1 MDWLIELFTQE
12 SVAQTI
18 LLLAIISIFG
28 LAAGKVKI
36 GGISLGSC
44 LVFFAAILVGHF
56 AGRLGI
62 RVNTA
67 MMDFAKNFGLVIF
80 VYTLGLQCGPSFFSS
95 LRKGGIQL
103 NLIAIATIVLGSL
116 LAVVFAWCFDMK
128 IPESVGLLSGAV
140 TSTPSLI
147 SAQQTVL
154 DMNPG
159 DIETVNTIGAAYA
172 VGYPFSI
179 LSVILV
185 VMLLRAVFSKSA
197 EKSSG
202 KEGSDRYTAVGEAL
216 VLNRELFNKTVKE
229 ICLSSPLNFV
239 ISRVWRDGAVQI
251 PVSDTVIRE
260 GDRLMY
266 ICDKDDCHK
275 MGTFFGHEEN
285 TDWNRPD
292 IDWNKIDLT
301 LVSKHIRVTKD
312 DVAGHDLGDLKLRN
326 KYGVNI
332 TRIYRAGITLV
343 PDVHTVLEFGDRLT
357 VVGSEDRIK
366 EMAKFVGD
374 EERRLDEPHLI
385 PLLTGIFLGVLLGS
399 IPFIIPGIAMP
410 VKLGIAGGPIIM
422 GILMGA
428 FGHKIHLVTYT
439 SRAASL
445 MLGQLGITFFFA
457 SLGFSVGGN
466 FVENVFCLQG
476 LKWAGLAVLLA
487 AVPLIV
493 MGVFNEKVLH
503 LDFAKNVGTLC
514 GIATNP
520 NALAYANS
528 VMDNDNP
535 AAAYATVYP
544 LTTFLRVF
552 VAQLLIILLS

>member
-18 LLLAIISIFG
+18 LLLAFISIFG
-28 LAAGKVKI
+28 LMAGTIKI
-36 GGISLGSC
+36 GGIYLGSC

-67 MMDFAKNFGLVIF
+67 MMDLAKNFGLILF
-80 VYTLGLQCGPSFFSS
+80 VYTLGLQCGPGFFSS
-95 LRKGGIQL
+95 LRKGGVRL
-103 NLIAIATIVLGSL
+103 NLIAIATVMFGSL
-116 LAVVFAWCFDMK
+116 LAIVFAWCFDMK

-159 DIETVNTIGAAYA
+159 DTETVNAIGAAYA

-179 LSVILV
+179 LSGILV

-197 EKSSG
+197 EKSAG
-202 KEGSDRYTAVGEAL
+202 KGSDRYTAVGEAL
-216 VLNRELFNKTVKE
+216 VSNKDLFDKTVKD

-239 ISRVWRDGAVQI
+239 ISRVWRDGDVQI

-275 MGTFFGHEEN
+275 MGSFFGHEEN

-312 DVAGHDLGDLKLRN
+312 SVAEHTLGDLKLRN

-343 PDVHTVLEFGDRLT
+343 PDAHTVLEFGDRLT

-399 IPFIIPGIAMP
+399 IPVIIPGITMP
-410 VKLGIAGGPIIM
+410 VKLGIAGGPIIV

-445 MLGQLGITFFFA
+445 MLGQFGITFFFA

-493 MGVFNEKVLH
+493 AGVFNEKVLH
-503 LDFAKNVGTLC
+503 LDFAKNIGTLC

-552 VAQLLIILLS
+552 VAQVLIILLS